1 MYLGAGLAKKKKA
14 VLADA
19 KENTKD
25 GILYY
30 TFVFKAGD
38 DKKGAREVFFLNF
51 CFVSFECV
59 LRCVAMCCNVLHCG
73 NSLLHFYVH
82 GWRRQTECP

>member
-1 MYLGAGLAKKKKA
+1 MTHTHTHPGAGLAKKKKA

-38 DKKGAREVFFLNF
+38 DKKGAREVFNYFYFYFLF
-51 CFVSFECV
+51 CFV
-59 LRCVAMCCNVLHCG
+59 
-73 NSLLHFYVH
+73 
-82 GWRRQTECP
+82 